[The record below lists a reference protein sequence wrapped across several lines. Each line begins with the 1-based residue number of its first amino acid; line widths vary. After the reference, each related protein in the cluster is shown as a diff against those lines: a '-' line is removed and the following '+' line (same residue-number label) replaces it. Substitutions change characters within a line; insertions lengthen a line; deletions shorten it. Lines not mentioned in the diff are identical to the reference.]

1 LCAQDSITP
10 SLSRRIRREESPVT
24 ENDLASIV
32 VDAALSIHR
41 QLGPGLLESAYETI
55 LDVELTRRG
64 LTVARQVSIPL
75 VWQSVKIDVAFRAD
89 LIVNSKLI
97 VEVKS
102 VERLV
107 PVHKKQLLTYL
118 RLADL
123 RLGILLNFG
132 SPLLRDGIERVINGT
147 LK

>member
-1 LCAQDSITP
+1 
-10 SLSRRIRREESPVT
+10 VT

-32 VDAALSIHR
+32 VDVALSIHR

-55 LDVELTRRG
+55 LGVEQTRRG

-75 VWQSVKIDVAFRAD
+75 IWQNTKIDVAFRAD

-102 VERLV
+102 VERLA

-147 LK
+147 L